1 MPPRVSRSS
10 LKSAAAPKNVKNKSR
25 KRNLDAY
32 ATASHQVS
40 NNSKRRRGRESAPHR
55 LGESLDD
62 NPRQKRRRTEDHDE
76 EDDDASEDDSAPRR
90 KMPSSKGRGLEEDG
104 EVEWGSDSE
113 GNEWRMGD
121 VGSDEDDSDL
131 DSEEAFGDSDEERF
145 EGFTFRGSQ
154 SNKKKPPQRKRKV
167 QDEDEDMGEGV
178 DLNEGD
184 DGGSEEEEEDDFGDE
199 GVDLATMLDDED
211 EENLGG
217 KDKTGEDEESASD
230 EDDDGESGSEASDE
244 DDKEESE
251 EGDNEERMARLR
263 DRIEALDG
271 KQSTSTPSAP
281 SADGG
286 ALSVDDLLAD
296 LDPSAQKQYA
306 AALKTKKKSQAP
318 KTLSAPLPKR
328 QQDKINR
335 EVASQKA
342 KEQLDRWRDTVI
354 NNRRAEFLSFP
365 LQDPN
370 ATKPQGQ
377 EKFDTQGAPQNDLEA
392 NIQRIMEESGMA
404 SKPGQQ
410 GGEEDEG
417 LGEGEDGIVKAEELG
432 TNKLPVEE
440 VMRRR
445 QELRRARELLFR
457 EEIKAKRINKIKS
470 KAYRRVHRKER
481 ERNAEKE
488 RALLDPEGLGLAQDE
503 DEREKMDR
511 RRAEERMSTKHR
523 DSKWAKQLKATN
535 RTVWDE
541 GARDSVHDQARR
553 QEELRRRIAG
563 QDVDSDEGS
572 DVPSDD
578 DDEDD
583 GSAAGDDA
591 QTLRQLKKLNDDGQA
606 AGKQK
611 GVGNMKFMRDAEA
624 RQRAQNDDDVDRL
637 RKELALEDG
646 DGASE
651 SEKGEE
657 EGLGRAIFG
666 PKAKEGKA
674 PQPKAKKPELE
685 EGDLSGDE
693 DETVTH
699 SEEARPATTEFGKK
713 STQQSKGNVKKSR
726 DSASG
731 PLAKAAAVPDR
742 RDKRAQAQS
751 QEKPATTSSWLD
763 DDEGPKK
770 SRKDRRR
777 EREAAGTGVIIT
789 NDEKPAVASQKTKTQ
804 GDKNTLKSPG
814 NGQASEEN
822 DEDSD
827 NENPLLTK
835 EQQKSDFHRR
845 AFAGDDV
852 QAAFNAEK
860 EEDVASEDEKEIS
873 THLPGWGSWTGTG
886 LSRSIQKANKKQQ
899 HNPLFKHKLPG
910 GVRPEQ
916 RKDARLPNV
925 IISEK
930 KDRKGGKYQAP
941 MLPHGFEQKE
951 QYERS
956 LRVPV
961 GPEWTTKET
970 FQRATRPR
978 VVVKPGAVIQP
989 MEKPM
994 V

>member
-1 MPPRVSRSS
+1 
-10 LKSAAAPKNVKNKSR
+10 
-25 KRNLDAY
+25 
-32 ATASHQVS
+32 
-40 NNSKRRRGRESAPHR
+40 
-55 LGESLDD
+55 
-62 NPRQKRRRTEDHDE
+62 
-76 EDDDASEDDSAPRR
+76 
-90 KMPSSKGRGLEEDG
+90 
-104 EVEWGSDSE
+104 
-113 GNEWRMGD
+113 
-121 VGSDEDDSDL
+121 
-131 DSEEAFGDSDEERF
+131 
-145 EGFTFRGSQ
+145 
-154 SNKKKPPQRKRKV
+154 
-167 QDEDEDMGEGV
+167 
-178 DLNEGD
+178 
-184 DGGSEEEEEDDFGDE
+184 
-199 GVDLATMLDDED
+199 
-211 EENLGG
+211 
-217 KDKTGEDEESASD
+217 
-230 EDDDGESGSEASDE
+230 
-244 DDKEESE
+244 
-251 EGDNEERMARLR
+251 
-263 DRIEALDG
+263 
-271 KQSTSTPSAP
+271 
-281 SADGG
+281 
-286 ALSVDDLLAD
+286 
-296 LDPSAQKQYA
+296 
-306 AALKTKKKSQAP
+306 
-318 KTLSAPLPKR
+318 
-328 QQDKINR
+328 
-335 EVASQKA
+335 
-342 KEQLDRWRDTVI
+342 
-354 NNRRAEFLSFP
+354 
-365 LQDPN
+365 
-370 ATKPQGQ
+370 
-377 EKFDTQGAPQNDLEA
+377 
-392 NIQRIMEESGMA
+392 
-404 SKPGQQ
+404 
-410 GGEEDEG
+410 
-417 LGEGEDGIVKAEELG
+417 
-432 TNKLPVEE
+432 
-440 VMRRR
+440 
-445 QELRRARELLFR
+445 ELLFR

-488 RALLDPEGLGLAQDE
+488 RALLDPEGLGLVQDE

-572 DVPSDD
+572 DVSSDD

-591 QTLRQLKKLNDDGQA
+591 QTLRQLKKLSDDGQA

-651 SEKGEE
+651 SEQGEE
-657 EGLGRAIFG
+657 KGLGRAIFG

-693 DETVTH
+693 DDTVTH
-699 SEEARPATTEFGKK
+699 SEEARPATTEVGKK
-713 STQQSKGNVKKSR
+713 QTQQSKGIVKKSR

-742 RDKRAQAQS
+742 RDKRVQAQS

-763 DDEGPKK
+763 DEEGPKK

-777 EREAAGTGVIIT
+777 QREAAGTGVIIT
-789 NDEKPAVASQKTKTQ
+789 KDEKPAVASQKTKNQ
-804 GDKNTLKSPG
+804 GDKNTLKLPG

-852 QAAFNAEK
+852 QAAFNTEK

>member
-1 MPPRVSRSS
+1 
-10 LKSAAAPKNVKNKSR
+10 
-25 KRNLDAY
+25 
-32 ATASHQVS
+32 
-40 NNSKRRRGRESAPHR
+40 
-55 LGESLDD
+55 
-62 NPRQKRRRTEDHDE
+62 
-76 EDDDASEDDSAPRR
+76 
-90 KMPSSKGRGLEEDG
+90 
-104 EVEWGSDSE
+104 
-113 GNEWRMGD
+113 
-121 VGSDEDDSDL
+121 
-131 DSEEAFGDSDEERF
+131 
-145 EGFTFRGSQ
+145 
-154 SNKKKPPQRKRKV
+154 
-167 QDEDEDMGEGV
+167 
-178 DLNEGD
+178 
-184 DGGSEEEEEDDFGDE
+184 
-199 GVDLATMLDDED
+199 
-211 EENLGG
+211 
-217 KDKTGEDEESASD
+217 
-230 EDDDGESGSEASDE
+230 
-244 DDKEESE
+244 
-251 EGDNEERMARLR
+251 
-263 DRIEALDG
+263 
-271 KQSTSTPSAP
+271 
-281 SADGG
+281 
-286 ALSVDDLLAD
+286 
-296 LDPSAQKQYA
+296 
-306 AALKTKKKSQAP
+306 
-318 KTLSAPLPKR
+318 
-328 QQDKINR
+328 
-335 EVASQKA
+335 
-342 KEQLDRWRDTVI
+342 
-354 NNRRAEFLSFP
+354 
-365 LQDPN
+365 
-370 ATKPQGQ
+370 
-377 EKFDTQGAPQNDLEA
+377 
-392 NIQRIMEESGMA
+392 
-404 SKPGQQ
+404 
-410 GGEEDEG
+410 
-417 LGEGEDGIVKAEELG
+417 
-432 TNKLPVEE
+432 
-440 VMRRR
+440 
-445 QELRRARELLFR
+445 
-457 EEIKAKRINKIKS
+457 
-470 KAYRRVHRKER
+470 
-481 ERNAEKE
+481 
-488 RALLDPEGLGLAQDE
+488 
-503 DEREKMDR
+503 
-511 RRAEERMSTKHR
+511 MSTKHR

-563 QDVDSDEGS
+563 QDVDTDEGS

-583 GSAAGDDA
+583 GSAAGGDA

-699 SEEARPATTEFGKK
+699 REEARPATTEVGKK
-713 STQQSKGNVKKSR
+713 QTQQSKGNVKKSR

>member
-1 MPPRVSRSS
+1 MPPRISRSS

-55 LGESLDD
+55 LGESLDE

-90 KMPSSKGRGLEEDG
+90 KMPSSRGRGLEEDG

-154 SNKKKPPQRKRKV
+154 SNKKNPPQRKRKME
-167 QDEDEDMGEGV
+167 DEDEDMGEGV
-178 DLNEGD
+178 DLNEDG
-184 DGGSEEEEEDDFGDE
+184 DGGSEEEEDDDFGDE
-199 GVDLATMLDDED
+199 GVDLATMLDGED

-217 KDKTGEDEESASD
+217 KDKTGEEEESASD
-230 EDDDGESGSEASDE
+230 EDDEDESGSEASDE
-244 DDKEESE
+244 DDDDEGED
-251 EGDNEERMARLR
+251 GDNEERMARLR

-271 KQSTSTPSAP
+271 KQSTSTLSAP

-417 LGEGEDGIVKAEELG
+417 LGEGEEGIMKAEELG

-470 KAYRRVHRKER
+470 KAYRRVHRKEK

-488 RALLDPEGLGLAQDE
+488 RALLDPEGLGLAQDG

-563 QDVDSDEGS
+563 QDVDSEEGS
-572 DVPSDD
+572 DLPSDD
-578 DDEDD
+578 DDDDD
-583 GSAAGDDA
+583 GSATGDDT
-591 QTLRQLKKLNDDGQA
+591 QTLRQLKKLNEGGQE

-624 RQRAQNDDDVDRL
+624 RQRAQNEDDVDRL

-646 DGASE
+646 DGSSE
-651 SEKGEE
+651 SEKGED

-674 PQPKAKKPELE
+674 PQPKVKKPELE

-699 SEEARPATTEFGKK
+699 GEEAPATEVGKRQV
-713 STQQSKGNVKKSR
+713 QQPKGNVKKSK

-789 NDEKPAVASQKTKTQ
+789 NDDKSAAAPQKTKAQ
-804 GDKNTLKSPG
+804 GNNSAPKSTA
-814 NGQASEEN
+814 NGQASEDDN
-822 DEDSD
+822 DGSD
-827 NENPLLTK
+827 AENPLLTK

-989 MEKPM
+989 MDKPM

>member
-1 MPPRVSRSS
+1 
-10 LKSAAAPKNVKNKSR
+10 
-25 KRNLDAY
+25 
-32 ATASHQVS
+32 
-40 NNSKRRRGRESAPHR
+40 
-55 LGESLDD
+55 
-62 NPRQKRRRTEDHDE
+62 
-76 EDDDASEDDSAPRR
+76 
-90 KMPSSKGRGLEEDG
+90 
-104 EVEWGSDSE
+104 
-113 GNEWRMGD
+113 
-121 VGSDEDDSDL
+121 
-131 DSEEAFGDSDEERF
+131 
-145 EGFTFRGSQ
+145 
-154 SNKKKPPQRKRKV
+154 
-167 QDEDEDMGEGV
+167 
-178 DLNEGD
+178 
-184 DGGSEEEEEDDFGDE
+184 
-199 GVDLATMLDDED
+199 
-211 EENLGG
+211 
-217 KDKTGEDEESASD
+217 
-230 EDDDGESGSEASDE
+230 
-244 DDKEESE
+244 
-251 EGDNEERMARLR
+251 
-263 DRIEALDG
+263 
-271 KQSTSTPSAP
+271 
-281 SADGG
+281 
-286 ALSVDDLLAD
+286 
-296 LDPSAQKQYA
+296 
-306 AALKTKKKSQAP
+306 
-318 KTLSAPLPKR
+318 
-328 QQDKINR
+328 
-335 EVASQKA
+335 
-342 KEQLDRWRDTVI
+342 
-354 NNRRAEFLSFP
+354 
-365 LQDPN
+365 
-370 ATKPQGQ
+370 
-377 EKFDTQGAPQNDLEA
+377 
-392 NIQRIMEESGMA
+392 
-404 SKPGQQ
+404 
-410 GGEEDEG
+410 
-417 LGEGEDGIVKAEELG
+417 
-432 TNKLPVEE
+432 LPVEE

-563 QDVDSDEGS
+563 QDDNSDEGS
-572 DVPSDD
+572 DVSSDD

-611 GVGNMKFMRDAEA
+611 GIGNMKFMRDAEA

-699 SEEARPATTEFGKK
+699 SEEARPATTEVGKK
-713 STQQSKGNVKKSR
+713 QTQQSKGNVKKSR

-789 NDEKPAVASQKTKTQ
+789 NDEKPDVASQKPKTQ
-804 GDKNTLKSPG
+804 GDRNVLKSPG

-956 LRVPV
+956 LRVP
-961 GPEWTTKET
+961 
-970 FQRATRPR
+970 
-978 VVVKPGAVIQP
+978 
-989 MEKPM
+989 
-994 V
+994 

>member
-76 EDDDASEDDSAPRR
+76 DDDDASEDDSAPRR

-178 DLNEGD
+178 DLDEGG
-184 DGGSEEEEEDDFGDE
+184 DGSSEEEEDDFGDE

-230 EDDDGESGSEASDE
+230 EDDDDESGSEASDE
-244 DDKEESE
+244 DDEDEGE
-251 EGDNEERMARLR
+251 DGDNEERMARLR

-271 KQSTSTPSAP
+271 QQSTSTPSAP

-410 GGEEDEG
+410 GGEDDEG
-417 LGEGEDGIVKAEELG
+417 LGEGEEGIMKAEELG

-563 QDVDSDEGS
+563 QDDNSDEGS
-572 DVPSDD
+572 DVSSDD

-611 GVGNMKFMRDAEA
+611 GIGNMKFMRDAEA

-699 SEEARPATTEFGKK
+699 SEEARPATTEVGKK
-713 STQQSKGNVKKSR
+713 QTQQSKGNVKKSR

-789 NDEKPAVASQKTKTQ
+789 NDEKPDVASQKPKTQ
-804 GDKNTLKSPG
+804 GDRNVLKSPG

-994 V
+994 A

>member
-32 ATASHQVS
+32 ATASHQLS

-76 EDDDASEDDSAPRR
+76 DDDDASEDDSAPRR

-167 QDEDEDMGEGV
+167 QDEDEEMGEGV
-178 DLNEGD
+178 DLDEGG
-184 DGGSEEEEEDDFGDE
+184 DGGSEEEDDFGDE

-230 EDDDGESGSEASDE
+230 EDDDDESGSEASDE
-244 DDKEESE
+244 DDEDEGKD
-251 EGDNEERMARLR
+251 GDNEERMARLR

-410 GGEEDEG
+410 GGEDNEG
-417 LGEGEDGIVKAEELG
+417 LGEGEEGIMKAEELG

-563 QDVDSDEGS
+563 QDVNSDEGS

-578 DDEDD
+578 DDDDD
-583 GSAAGDDA
+583 GSAAGDGA

-699 SEEARPATTEFGKK
+699 SEEARPATTEVGKK
-713 STQQSKGNVKKSR
+713 QTQQSKGNVKKSR

-763 DDEGPKK
+763 DEGPKK

-789 NDEKPAVASQKTKTQ
+789 NDDKPAAAPSKTTTQ
-804 GDKNTLKSPG
+804 SNKSATKSTA
-814 NGQASEEN
+814 NGQDSEDDN
-822 DEDSD
+822 DGSD

-886 LSRSIQKANKKQQ
+886 LSRSIQKANEKQQ

-994 V
+994 A